1 METDYFHTLTEQR
14 ISWLPSTRD
23 KKPALSSYKEY
34 FTTAPNEQNYKEWLE
49 GIQDRKYDGIQI
61 INGKISK
68 GLFTIDFDSK
78 DENLIRAI
86 LDKDLNN
93 LKAETWVSST
103 PHGFHVHFFADKN
116 TATKSI
122 QFSNLKVDV
131 KGEKSLSKEFPS
143 ENYTNLSEPNNIRT
157 LSKEE
162 TDSIVAKLE
171 IINSK
176 WNYIGPVIENWVSG
190 HRQLLAL
197 GFIAFLRKKLSL
209 NIKDATYIISF
220 IAKYKN
226 DEEAWQRLQAI
237 QQTFAKQ
244 IDETAIH
251 SWFDQAA
258 LEEVDKKL
266 YSLLP
271 TTTASSEN
279 EQSKRDK
286 RINDFIEDFL
296 HNHNVIA
303 MPNSH
308 DLYIYDDESGI
319 WRNGEDI
326 LFKEAANQLSD
337 SLTKNSLSDILL
349 RIQGRTLIDN
359 DKFNK
364 QHKIGLLNG
373 ALDLETGE
381 IIEPRPEF
389 YITKQ
394 IQVKYDPNASPDK
407 ILKFIWDIAKPSA
420 KKFLRLLEIAA
431 WPLLPGYPIQKAIV
445 LIGDGYNGKSTFLSL
460 LRKFYGD
467 KNVSTLTLQD
477 LSKDFLKAELY
488 NKVANISPDLPSSSI
503 SDTGD
508 FKWATGGSDVK
519 TAQRKYKTAISFLNE
534 AKMYF
539 SANQMPK
546 VSEDTKAFYR
556 RFDFIELE
564 NDFSQSDNPNLLNEI
579 TTEDQLSGLLNLILK
594 IFWPIL
600 RKNLRFS
607 FSDSIEETAKKY
619 AVNSNTPKLF
629 FETCINYDDSSEDWI
644 GATDLYNTYI
654 EWCEKNGLIKVSQT
668 AFGRE
673 MKYSIQR
680 TGRRD
685 GRMVYLGITLKD
697 LDIPVN
703 PKGSKENEGDVAEVI
718 KNYLQVNELD
728 TQFTQFTQFW
738 PYCYFHGQEEEKE
751 EKEIEIDKQIGK
763 NPVNPVNPVN
773 DTNEINENDTFPEIG
788 EPI

>member
-1 METDYFHTLTEQR
+1 MEINVMKGEGSQKRPSIEEFKKQLADKGLSEKEIEVTLNRLKGIMKDDESDIYLSLVERYAPHKTWSKTKLFIETVLNLTIPLPEQAP
-14 ISWLPSTRD
+14 ITTTNEETNEQSTRD
-23 KKPALSSYKEY
+23 KK
-34 FTTAPNEQNYKEWLE
+34 
-49 GIQDRKYDGIQI
+49 
-61 INGKISK
+61 
-68 GLFTIDFDSK
+68 
-78 DENLIRAI
+78 
-86 LDKDLNN
+86 
-93 LKAETWVSST
+93 
-103 PHGFHVHFFADKN
+103 
-116 TATKSI
+116 
-122 QFSNLKVDV
+122 
-131 KGEKSLSKEFPS
+131 
-143 ENYTNLSEPNNIRT
+143 
-157 LSKEE
+157 
-162 TDSIVAKLE
+162 
-171 IINSK
+171 
-176 WNYIGPVIENWVSG
+176 
-190 HRQLLAL
+190 
-197 GFIAFLRKKLSL
+197 
-209 NIKDATYIISF
+209 
-220 IAKYKN
+220 
-226 DEEAWQRLQAI
+226 
-237 QQTFAKQ
+237 
-244 IDETAIH
+244 
-251 SWFDQAA
+251 
-258 LEEVDKKL
+258 
-266 YSLLP
+266 
-271 TTTASSEN
+271 
-279 EQSKRDK
+279 
-286 RINDFIEDFL
+286 INDFIEDFL
-296 HNHNVIA
+296 QDHNVIA

-349 RIQGRTLIDN
+349 RIQGRTLIDD

-373 ALDLETGE
+373 ALDLESGE
-381 IIEPRPEF
+381 IVQPKPEF

-394 IQVKYDPNASPDK
+394 IPVRYDPNASPDK

-431 WPLLPGYPIQKAIV
+431 WPLLPGYPLQKAIV

-488 NKVANISPDLPSSSI
+488 NKVANISPDLPSSPI
-503 SDTGD
+503 LDTGD

-519 TAQRKYKTAISFLNE
+519 TAQRKYRTAISFLNE

-556 RFDFIELE
+556 RFDFIDLE

-629 FETCINYDDSSEDWI
+629 FEKCIQLNETSDDWI
-644 GATDLYNTYI
+644 GATNLYNIYT
-654 EWCEKNGLIKVSQT
+654 EWCEKNGLIKASQH

-673 MKYSIQR
+673 MKSIPR
-680 TGRRD
+680 TGRRE
-685 GRMVYLGITLKD
+685 GREAYIGITLKD
-697 LDIPVN
+697 IDIPIN
-703 PKGSKENEGDVAEVI
+703 PKESNENESDAAEI
-718 KNYLQVNELD
+718 TQNYLKINGLD
-728 TQFTQFTQFW
+728 TPFTPFTPFW
-738 PYCYFHGQEEEKE
+738 PYCYFHEQEEEKE
-751 EKEIEIDKQIGK
+751 EKEREMSKQIEEKG
-763 NPVNPVNPVN
+763 VNGVNHVN
-773 DTNEINENDTFPEIG
+773 DTGKTNKNETFLEIG

>member
-1 METDYFHTLTEQR
+1 MVMTGNHHEEI
-14 ISWLPSTRD
+14 ISTKD
-23 KKPALSSYKEY
+23 KKPSTAEFKKQLADKGLSEKEIEVVLNRRNGIIKDDETDIY
-34 FTTAPNEQNYKEWLE
+34 LSLVKRYDPSDPWPDTNLFIEKVLNLTIPLPEKAPITTTSNEQ
-49 GIQDRKYDGIQI
+49 Q
-61 INGKISK
+61 
-68 GLFTIDFDSK
+68 
-78 DENLIRAI
+78 
-86 LDKDLNN
+86 
-93 LKAETWVSST
+93 
-103 PHGFHVHFFADKN
+103 KN
-116 TATKSI
+116 E
-122 QFSNLKVDV
+122 Q
-131 KGEKSLSKEFPS
+131 
-143 ENYTNLSEPNNIRT
+143 
-157 LSKEE
+157 
-162 TDSIVAKLE
+162 
-171 IINSK
+171 
-176 WNYIGPVIENWVSG
+176 
-190 HRQLLAL
+190 
-197 GFIAFLRKKLSL
+197 
-209 NIKDATYIISF
+209 
-220 IAKYKN
+220 
-226 DEEAWQRLQAI
+226 QA
-237 QQTFAKQ
+237 
-244 IDETAIH
+244 
-251 SWFDQAA
+251 
-258 LEEVDKKL
+258 
-266 YSLLP
+266 
-271 TTTASSEN
+271 N

-296 HNHNVIA
+296 QDHNVIA

-308 DLYIYDDESGI
+308 DLYIYDDASGI

-326 LFKEAANQLSD
+326 LFKETANQLSD

-349 RIQGRTLIDN
+349 RIQGKSLIDD
-359 DKFNK
+359 DKFNR
-364 QHKIGLLNG
+364 QRKIGLLNG

-394 IQVKYDPNASPDK
+394 IPVKYDPNASPDK

-431 WPLLPGYPIQKAIV
+431 WPLLSGYPIQKAVV

-460 LRKFYGD
+460 IRKFYGD

-488 NKVANISPDLPSSSI
+488 NKLANISPDLPSSSI

-519 TAQRKYKTAISFLNE
+519 TAQRKYKTSISFLNE

-564 NDFSQSDNPNLLNEI
+564 NDFSQSDDPNLLNKI
-579 TTEDQLSGLLNLILK
+579 TTEDQLSGLLNFVLK
-594 IFWPIL
+594 IFWSVL
-600 RKNLRFS
+600 RKNLKFS

-619 AVNSNTPKLF
+619 ALNSNTPKLF
-629 FETCINYDDSSEDWI
+629 FETCINYDDTSDDWI

-703 PKGSKENEGDVAEVI
+703 PKGNKENEGDVAEVI

-728 TQFTQFTQFW
+728 TQFTQFTQFF
-738 PYCYFHGQEEEKE
+738 PYCYLHGQEEEKE
-751 EKEIEIDKQIGK
+751 EKEREMSKQIGK

-773 DTNEINENDTFPEIG
+773 DASILTENDSKVLKSIVSIVNSDSIVNPKDGVTDAIGQPLKTSKIEFVKPMEAFIWKDGEHGPFEPPQRVEINAEIADILIRAG
-788 EPI
+788 RAIPCETADIKDIPREVS